1 MKIASYWFTGLS
13 GTGKT
18 TLAYA
23 LSAVLTQQGIKNQ
36 VLDGDELRKTIS
48 ADLGFSKQDRDI
60 QVQRVCEL
68 ASELQA
74 QHIIPIVSL
83 ISPYAE
89 ARSLAIQK
97 LNAMEIYL
105 ETPLSVLQARD
116 VKGLY
121 AKALRGELK
130 NLTGVDAPYDVP
142 ESPRLHLRTDLLSIN
157 DCIKQLLNS

>member
-1 MKIASYWFTGLS
+1 MNIACYWFTGLS

-23 LSAVLTQQGIKNQ
+23 LSSQLTSRQIKNQ

-48 ADLGFSKQDRDI
+48 ADLGFSKQDRDT
-60 QVQRVCEL
+60 QVDRVYKL
-68 ASELQA
+68 AHELQ
-74 QHIIPIVSL
+74 QQNIVPIISL
-83 ISPYAE
+83 ISPYAQ

-97 LNAMEIYL
+97 LKAVEIYL
-105 ETPLSVLQARD
+105 EAPLAVLQKRD

-121 AKALRGELK
+121 AKALKGELK
-130 NLTGVDAPYDVP
+130 NLTGVDAPYDIP
-142 ESPRLHLRTDLLSIN
+142 ANPSIHLRTDLLSIN